1 MFKRCSKQLK
11 QVIFLT
17 IFLGCAILNY
27 LIFVSS
33 QSLNGINSLVNEVTN
48 NLWLMSRA
56 YSNPIIML
64 QTVAFVLFFET
75 LQIHSKIINNL
86 AKPTLGIYLIHDNP
100 LVRGVIYQWLKIDNG
115 LVSNYSFIV
124 YIFIIA
130 IAIYIICSLIEWI
143 RQQLFLWIYNRKISI
158 NIRNKY
164 YNWFSNL
171 CRIDIR
177 ES

>member
-1 MFKRCSKQLK
+1 MYC
-11 QVIFLT
+11 
-17 IFLGCAILNY
+17 
-27 LIFVSS
+27 
-33 QSLNGINSLVNEVTN
+33 
-48 NLWLMSRA
+48 
-56 YSNPIIML
+56 
-64 QTVAFVLFFET
+64 FFET
-75 LQIHSKIINNL
+75 LQIHSKIINNP
-86 AKPTLGIYLIHDNP
+86 AKLTLGIYLIHDNP
-100 LVRGVIYQWLKIDNG
+100 LVRGDIYQWLKIDNG

-143 RQQLFLWIYNRKISI
+143 RQQLFLWVYNRKISI
-158 NIRNKY
+158 KIRNKY